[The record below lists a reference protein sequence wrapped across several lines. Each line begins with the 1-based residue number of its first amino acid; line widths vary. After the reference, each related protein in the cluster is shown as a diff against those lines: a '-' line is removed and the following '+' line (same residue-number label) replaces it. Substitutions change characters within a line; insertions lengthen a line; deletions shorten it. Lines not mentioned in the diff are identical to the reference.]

1 MGANSKDGANL
12 TGLILARRR
21 RRSTVDLLVKSTPN
35 DAAPVVFGDWLFDA
49 AAVGGD
55 VSGTLATTLGGITFA
70 GSGLV
75 TETGMLSSTLGS
87 IVVAA
92 SGQVKLTSTL
102 ATTLGSVTFAGSG
115 TETISGSLSAT
126 LGGITFVG
134 SGSVASAG
142 ADGSLSFTTGSVVF
156 AGQGTE
162 TLSGSLSTSLAGIT
176 FAGSGLE
183 TIAGSLSST
192 LAGIAFDGNGLITE
206 SGTLAFTT
214 DSILFSGQGN
224 IVTNDVNGTLGF
236 TTDGI
241 GFSAIGTTDE
251 SIPQQ
256 IGGGGYFDFNQKKLR
271 KKLEYDEQ
279 KAKEAYEEILE
290 SAPIEVKK
298 QAIAIVKPF
307 SETNK
312 KTPAPE
318 SIDWI
323 ALEHEKIRVNALLAL
338 WQEQIEINNED
349 DEILLLM

>member
-21 RRSTVDLLVKSTPN
+21 STVDLLVNSSPN
-35 DAAPVVFGDWLFDA
+35 AAAPVVFGDWLFDA

-55 VSGTLATTLGGITFA
+55 VSGTLDTTLGSITVA
-70 GSGLV
+70 ASGLV
-75 TETGMLSSTLGS
+75 TETG
-87 IVVAA
+87 
-92 SGQVKLTSTL
+92 TL
-102 ATTLGSVTFAGSG
+102 ATTLGSIAFAGSG
-115 TETISGSLSAT
+115 TETISGSLSSTLSGAT
-126 LGGITFVG
+126 FAG

-142 ADGSLSFTTGSVVF
+142 ADGSLSFTTGSITF

-162 TLSGSLSTSLAGIT
+162 TIAGQLSTSLAGIT

-183 TIAGSLSST
+183 TISGSQVVT
-192 LAGIAFDGNGLITE
+192 LGGIAFAGSGSELIISSLSATLSPVSFAGAGNV
-206 SGTLAFTT
+206 
-214 DSILFSGQGN
+214 
-224 IVTNDVNGTLGF
+224 VTNDVNGTLGF

-241 GFSAIGTTDE
+241 GFSAIGTTEE

-256 IGGGGYFDFNQKKLR
+256 TGGGYFAYHQKKLR

-279 KAKEAYEEILE
+279 KAKEAYEELLE

-312 KTPAPE
+312 KTPAPA

-323 ALEHEKIRVNALLAL
+323 ALEREAYRVNALLAL
-338 WQEQIEINNED
+338 WQEQIDIERED
-349 DEILLLM
+349 EEILLLM

>member
-12 TGLILARRR
+12 TGLILARR

-142 ADGSLSFTTGSVVF
+142 ADGSLSFTTGSITF

-162 TLSGSLSTSLAGIT
+162 TIAGQLSTSLAGIT

-183 TIAGSLSST
+183 TISGSQVVT
-192 LAGIAFDGNGLITE
+192 LGGIAFAGSGSELIISSLSATLSPVSFAGAGNV
-206 SGTLAFTT
+206 
-214 DSILFSGQGN
+214 
-224 IVTNDVNGTLGF
+224 VTNDVNGTLGF

-241 GFSAIGTTDE
+241 GFSAIGTTEE

-312 KTPAPE
+312 KTPAPA

-323 ALEHEKIRVNALLAL
+323 ALEREAYRVNALLAL
-338 WQEQIEINNED
+338 WQEQIDIERED
-349 DEILLLM
+349 EEILLLM